1 MVWLEEPIVELVN
14 IQAAIRPDV
23 IINLADEENEAFERQ
38 LAARDID
45 REKLLLLTAAVQS
58 AESVVDESQTISM
71 ALQREAN

>member
-45 REKLLLLTAAVQS
+45 REKLLLLTSAVQS